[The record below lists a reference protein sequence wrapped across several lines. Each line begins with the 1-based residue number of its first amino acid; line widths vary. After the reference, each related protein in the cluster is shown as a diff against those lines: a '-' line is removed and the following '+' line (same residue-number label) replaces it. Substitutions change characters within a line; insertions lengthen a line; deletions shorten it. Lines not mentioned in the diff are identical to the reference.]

1 MQKNKHMKTLI
12 VILAAT
18 FLSARAVLAHEHS
31 EGAGLFGLPPEY
43 LHVLLNPLPVYGLAM
58 GILALAGALLARSRA
73 ALVIALMLVILASAS
88 AWPVLHFGQSA
99 YARVRGQAD
108 EPGQQWLDEH
118 MTRAEK
124 FVYAFYVTALL
135 GIGALVSQKKFP
147 KAATPLAVAT
157 LLAGVASL
165 GVGGWMSKA
174 GGQIRH
180 PEFRHG
186 PPAAEHVEPEHHHEN
201 TKP

>member
-1 MQKNKHMKTLI
+1 MKILI

-18 FLSARAVLAHEHS
+18 FLSARAALAHEHS
-31 EGAGLFGLPPEY
+31 EGTGLFGLPPEY

-58 GILALAGALLARSRA
+58 GILALAGALVARSKA
-73 ALVIALMLVILASAS
+73 ARVIALAVVILASAS
-88 AWPVLHFGQSA
+88 AWPVLHYGQSA
-99 YARVRGQAD
+99 YQRVRGAAD
-108 EPGQQWLDEH
+108 APGQEWLDEH

-124 FVYAFYVTALL
+124 FVYVFYATALL

-157 LLAGVASL
+157 LIAGVVSL
-165 GVGGWMSKA
+165 GLGGWMSKA

-186 PPAAEHVEPEHHHEN
+186 PPSADHADPEHHHEN